1 MTLVSLGPY
10 VEKKVTKGLNDNRG
24 NLIHLEEYEY
34 KEFIR
39 TLERMR
45 IRRPYMKLK
54 KNELE

>member
-24 NLIHLEEYEY
+24 NLIHLEEY